1 MRMRR
6 LGAQGPEMTVVGFGA
21 WEAGGDA
28 WGPNASEDAVIDA
41 IRAGIDA
48 GMNWLDTAEVYGK
61 GVSESLVGRAV
72 NGRRDDVLVAT
83 KVAPA
88 PEGTG
93 FEPAE
98 VHKACDASLER
109 LQLDRIDLYQLH
121 WPDGN
126 VPIEDTWGAMG
137 ELVDAG
143 NVRWIG
149 VSNFDRELI
158 QRCET
163 IRHVDSL
170 QQQFSMV
177 ELEDRDLIRWCG
189 EVGTGVLSYSPLG
202 AGLLTGAI
210 GREDAAAIGDWRAHE
225 GLTKGEFLERA
236 LALVEGMRP
245 IAERLGCTV
254 AQLALAWNWHQPGV
268 TGAIAGSRDP
278 RHVRD
283 NASAGDLDLDA
294 ATLDELEVVLGER

>member
-1 MRMRR
+1 MRTRR
-6 LGAQGPEMTVVGFGA
+6 LGTQGPEMTVVGFGA

-28 WGPNASEDAVIDA
+28 WGPNASEEAVIEA

-48 GMNWLDTAEVYGK
+48 GMNWIDTAEVYGN
-61 GVSESLVGRAV
+61 GVSETLVGRAV
-72 NGRRDDVLVAT
+72 QGRRDDALIFT

-88 PEGTG
+88 SEGTG

-98 VHKACDASLER
+98 VHKACDASLDR

-121 WPDGN
+121 WPDAD

-137 ELVDAG
+137 ELVEAG
-143 NVRWIG
+143 KVRWIG
-149 VSNFDRELI
+149 VSNFDRDLI
-158 QRCET
+158 ERCNA

-170 QQQFSMV
+170 QQQFSMIA
-177 ELEDRDLIRWCG
+177 LEDRELIRWCG
-189 EVGTGVLSYSPLG
+189 EIGTGVLSYSPLG

-210 GREDAAAIGDWRAHE
+210 GRQGAAAIDDWRAHE
-225 GLTKGEFLERA
+225 GLTKGEFLDRA

-245 IAERLGCTV
+245 IAERLGCTL

-278 RHVRD
+278 DHVRD
-283 NASAGDLDLDA
+283 NARAGDLELDA
-294 ATLDELEVVLGER
+294 ATLDELERLLNGA